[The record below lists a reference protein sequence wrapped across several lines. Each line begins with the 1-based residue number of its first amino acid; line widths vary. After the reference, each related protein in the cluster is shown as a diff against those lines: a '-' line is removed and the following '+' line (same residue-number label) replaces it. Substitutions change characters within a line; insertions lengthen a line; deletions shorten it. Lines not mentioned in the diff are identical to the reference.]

1 MSNVLKKGARGDEVS
16 QLQQGLKQ
24 LGFNIQ
30 ADGIFG
36 DATHNAVIALQTIF
50 GYDIDG
56 MVGPATLKLL
66 QQQTQLGWNL
76 QRARNNGYGGNTQ
89 ASA

>member
-1 MSNVLKKGARGDEVS
+1 MSVLKQGSRGDEVRTV
-16 QLQQGLKQ
+16 QDKLKKM
-24 LGFNIQ
+24 GFALE

-36 DATHNAVIALQTIF
+36 EKTHAAIITLQTVF

-66 QQQTQLGWNL
+66 DQQLGYGWNL
-76 QRARNNGYGGNTQ
+76 TAAR
-89 ASA
+89 SAYQKPSA

>member
-1 MSNVLKKGARGDEVS
+1 MSVLKQGSRGEEVRT
-16 QLQQGLKQ
+16 LQNKLTQ
-24 LGFNIQ
+24 LGFPID

-36 DATHNAVIALQTIF
+36 DKTHAAVITMQTIF

-66 QQQTQLGWNL
+66 DQQLGYGWNL
-76 QRARNNGYGGNTQ
+76 VAARTAYDKARA
-89 ASA
+89 

>member
-1 MSNVLKKGARGDEVS
+1 MAVLKQGSRGDEVRAM
-16 QLQQGLKQ
+16 QDKLKQ
-24 LGFNIQ
+24 LGFSID

-36 DATHNAVIALQTIF
+36 DKTHAAIITLQTVF

-56 MVGPATLKLL
+56 LVGPATLKLID
-66 QQQTQLGWNL
+66 QQKGYGWNL
-76 QRARNNGYGGNTQ
+76 TAARKASGT

>member
-1 MSNVLKKGARGDEVS
+1 MSTLKQGSRGDEVRA
-16 QLQQGLKQ
+16 LQEKLKQ
-24 LGFNIQ
+24 LGFAID

-36 DATHNAVIALQTIF
+36 EKTHAAVITMQTVF

-66 QQQTQLGWNL
+66 EQQ
-76 QRARNNGYGGNTQ
+76 AGYGWHLE
-89 ASA
+89 AARKAYRKS